1 MRLLVSPLF
10 AAAVACPTATFTYRV
25 IGPDPGPWPA
35 ILSSLGLAAG
45 PVESAR
51 VVVAPAGAGVA
62 PVDPK
67 AILILEGES
76 PLATSLGFRPTANRV
91 SVRGVEVF
99 RAPKLAIVWEEA
111 ADLPVFEIPKEARVF
126 ARERWLR
133 AAHGRIQ
140 TRWGRGVVDRR
151 AAGSSRL

>member
-1 MRLLVSPLF
+1 MRLLVSALF
-10 AAAVACPTATFTYRV
+10 AAAVACPTATFPYRV

-91 SVRGVEVF
+91 SVRGVEDF

-111 ADLPVFEIPKEARVF
+111 ADLPVFEI
-126 ARERWLR
+126 
-133 AAHGRIQ
+133 
-140 TRWGRGVVDRR
+140 
-151 AAGSSRL
+151 

>member
-1 MRLLVSPLF
+1 MARDSF
-10 AAAVACPTATFTYRV
+10 VA
-25 IGPDPGPWPA
+25 G
-35 ILSSLGLAAG
+35 LSGGTGGKRPRGGRAG
-45 PVESAR
+45 RSRRGASRSES
-51 VVVAPAGAGVA
+51 
-62 PVDPK
+62 
-67 AILILEGES
+67 ILILEGES